1 MKTRKFLEIIIFSL
15 FLASCQ
21 QNLKILTNDDIHKI
35 RTATET
41 YSNSMKLNDSFGA
54 ASIFADDA
62 IRMQPG
68 RPSILGREAIQK
80 WIASLPEIIDF
91 EISID
96 EIDGYADLAYMK
108 GDYSI
113 TVKLNS
119 EPNPI
124 SENGKYVEIFRK
136 QQNGDWKVTI
146 LIYNKNHK

>member
-21 QNLKILTNDDIHKI
+21 QNLKILTDDDIHKI
-35 RTATET
+35 RTATEI

-54 ASIFADDA
+54 ASVFADDA

-68 RPSILGREAIQK
+68 RHSILGREAIQK

-91 EISID
+91 ETSID
-96 EIDGYADLAYMK
+96 EIDGYADLAYIK

-113 TVKLNS
+113 TVKLKS

-146 LIYNKNHK
+146 LIYNKNH